1 MLSLESKKESNM
13 ESIKRFIPI
22 LKKKL
27 LGHNIS
33 DGLVYKTAVYV
44 LLIAIA
50 YVFLY
55 PLFRMVSY
63 SFMSTKDIINPEI
76 DWLPIHPTLLNLK
89 IAWEVMSMP
98 WTLLNSMW
106 FAGTLALAQTLIS
119 ALTGYAF
126 ARYEF
131 KFKNF
136 WFMMVLLSFVIPI
149 PVVLIPR
156 WMMFSSAQ
164 NILQFKIIGTVI
176 PQLLLAIAG
185 QGVYSAILILIFYNF
200 FKMIPVVLDEA
211 AKIDGASNFQV
222 FYHIILKMS
231 VPTII
236 TVFLFAFVWNYN
248 ETYVTG
254 TFVRQALKLMPG
266 QLGLFD
272 SIFSDKVAVIPGAP
286 GGVFRLSES
295 YKMAATMIT
304 MAPMMIMYFFV
315 QKQFVEGIEKTGIT
329 GE

>member
-1 MLSLESKKESNM
+1 M
-13 ESIKRFIPI
+13 EKLNRFKT
-22 LKKKL
+22 LAKKKF
-27 LGHNIS
+27 LGYNLS
-33 DGLVYKTAVYV
+33 DGWLYKIAVYI
-44 LLIAIA
+44 LLISIA

-55 PLFRMVSY
+55 PLIRMLSY
-63 SFMSTKDIINPEI
+63 TFMSQNDIINPKI
-76 DWLPIHPTLLNLK
+76 DWIPINPTLINLK
-89 IAWEVMSMP
+89 VAWTVMSMP
-98 WTLLNSMW
+98 FTLLNSLW
-106 FAGTLALAQTLIS
+106 FAGAIALAQTLIS

-131 KFKNF
+131 KFKGF
-136 WFMMVLLSFVIPI
+136 WFGMVLLSFIIPV

-156 WMMFSSAQ
+156 WMMFTTAQ
-164 NILQFKIIGTVI
+164 NILEFKLIGTII

-211 AKIDGASNFQV
+211 AKIDGASNLQV

-254 TFVRQALKLMPG
+254 TFVRSALKLMPM

-272 SIFSDKVAVIPGAP
+272 SIFEKMSAPIPGAP
-286 GGVFRLSES
+286 GGQFRLNES
-295 YKMAATMIT
+295 YKMAATLIT
-304 MAPMMIMYFFV
+304 MAPMMIMYLFV

>member
-1 MLSLESKKESNM
+1 M
-13 ESIKRFIPI
+13 EKFNRFKT
-22 LKKKL
+22 LAKKKL
-27 LGHNIS
+27 LGYNLS
-33 DGLVYKTAVYV
+33 DGWLYKAAVYV

-55 PLFRMVSY
+55 PLIRMISY
-63 SFMSTKDIINPEI
+63 TFMSQTDIINPKI
-76 DWLPIHPTLLNLK
+76 DWIPISPTLINLK
-89 IAWEVMSMP
+89 VAWTVMSMP
-98 WTLLNSMW
+98 NTLLNSLW
-106 FAGTLALAQTLIS
+106 FSSAIAIAQTFIS
-119 ALTGYAF
+119 AMTGYAF

-131 KFKNF
+131 KFKSF
-136 WFMMVLLSFVIPI
+136 WFGMVLLSFIIPI

-156 WMMFSSAQ
+156 WMMFTTVQ
-164 NILQFKIIGTVI
+164 NILEFKLIGTII
-176 PQLLLAIAG
+176 PQLMLAIAG

-211 AKIDGASNFQV
+211 AKIDGATNLQV

-254 TFVRQALKLMPG
+254 TFVRSALKLMPM

-272 SIFSDKVAVIPGAP
+272 SIFEKLSAPIPGAP
-286 GGVFRLSES
+286 GGQFRLNES
-295 YKMAATMIT
+295 YKMAATLIT
-304 MAPMMIMYFFV
+304 MAPMMIMYLFV

>member
-1 MLSLESKKESNM
+1 M
-13 ESIKRFIPI
+13 EKTKRIWA
-22 LKKKL
+22 LVKRKL
-27 LGHNIS
+27 LGYNLS
-33 DGLVYKTAVYV
+33 DGYLYKTAVYI

-55 PLFRMVSY
+55 PLLRMISY
-63 SFMSTKDIINPEI
+63 SFMSTQDIINPEI
-76 DWLPIHPTLLNLK
+76 DWIPISPTLTNLK
-89 IAWEVMSMP
+89 VAWTVMSMP
-98 WTLLNSMW
+98 WTLLNSLW
-106 FAGTLALAQTLIS
+106 FAGALALAQTLIS

-131 KFKNF
+131 KFKSF
-136 WFMMVLLSFVIPI
+136 WFGMVLMSFVIPI

-156 WMMFSSAQ
+156 WMMFVTTQ
-164 NILQFKIIGTVI
+164 NILDFKLIGTVI
-176 PQLLLAIAG
+176 PQLMLAIAG

-211 AKIDGASNFQV
+211 AKIDGASNLQV

-254 TFVRQALKLMPG
+254 TFLRSALKVMPM

-272 SIFSDKVAVIPGAP
+272 SIFEKMSAPIPNAP
-286 GGVFRLSES
+286 GGQFRLNES
-295 YKMAATMIT
+295 YKMAATLIT
-304 MAPMMIMYFFV
+304 MAPMMIMYLFV

>member
-1 MLSLESKKESNM
+1 MEKFNRFKSLA
-13 ESIKRFIPI
+13 
-22 LKKKL
+22 KKKL
-27 LGHNIS
+27 FGYNLS
-33 DGLVYKTAVYV
+33 DGWLYKTAVYV

-55 PLFRMVSY
+55 PLIRMLSY
-63 SFMSTKDIINPEI
+63 SFMSQVDIINPKI
-76 DWLPIHPTLLNLK
+76 DWIPINPTLVNLK
-89 IAWEVMSMP
+89 VAWTVMSMP
-98 WTLLNSMW
+98 STLLNSLW
-106 FAGTLALAQTLIS
+106 FSGAIALAQTLIS
-119 ALTGYAF
+119 AMTGYAF
-126 ARYEF
+126 ARYDF
-131 KFKNF
+131 KFKGF
-136 WFMMVLLSFVIPI
+136 WFGMVLLSFIIPI

-156 WMMFSSAQ
+156 WMMFTTAQ
-164 NILQFKIIGTVI
+164 NILEFKLIGTII
-176 PQLLLAIAG
+176 PQLLLATAG

-211 AKIDGASNFQV
+211 AKIDGASNLQV

-254 TFVRQALKLMPG
+254 TFVRSALKLMPM

-272 SIFSDKVAVIPGAP
+272 SIFEKMSAPIPGAP
-286 GGVFRLSES
+286 GGQFRLNES
-295 YKMAATMIT
+295 YKMAATLIT
-304 MAPMMIMYFFV
+304 MAPMMIMYLFV

>member
-1 MLSLESKKESNM
+1 M
-13 ESIKRFIPI
+13 EKLNRFKTL
-22 LKKKL
+22 LKKKM
-27 LGHNIS
+27 LGYNLS
-33 DGLVYKTAVYV
+33 DGWLYKIAVYI
-44 LLIAIA
+44 LLISIA

-55 PLFRMVSY
+55 PLIRMISY
-63 SFMSTKDIINPEI
+63 SFMSQADIINPKI
-76 DWLPIHPTLLNLK
+76 DWIPINATLVNLK
-89 IAWEVMSMP
+89 VAWTVMSMP
-98 WTLLNSMW
+98 GTLFNSLW
-106 FAGTLALAQTLIS
+106 FAGAIALAQTLIS

-126 ARYEF
+126 ARYDFRF
-131 KFKNF
+131 KGF
-136 WFMMVLLSFVIPI
+136 WFGMVLLSFIIPE
-149 PVVLIPR
+149 
-156 WMMFSSAQ
+156 
-164 NILQFKIIGTVI
+164 FKLIGTII

-211 AKIDGASNFQV
+211 AKIDGASNLQV

-236 TVFLFAFVWNYN
+236 TVFLFSFVWNYN

-254 TFVRQALKLMPG
+254 TFVRSALKLMPM

-272 SIFSDKVAVIPGAP
+272 SIFEKMSAPIPGAP
-286 GGVFRLSES
+286 GGQFRLNES
-295 YKMAATMIT
+295 YKMAATLIT
-304 MAPMMIMYFFV
+304 MAPMMIMYLFV

>member
-1 MLSLESKKESNM
+1 M
-13 ESIKRFIPI
+13 ERIKRFRD
-22 LKKKL
+22 LAKKKF
-27 LGHNIS
+27 LGHNLS
-33 DGLVYKTAVYV
+33 DGWLYKIAVYI

-55 PLFRMVSY
+55 PLIRMVSY
-63 SFMSTKDIINPEI
+63 TFMSSVDIIDPKI
-76 DWLPIHPTLLNLK
+76 DWIPIHPTLINLK
-89 IAWEVMSMP
+89 VAWTVMSMP
-98 WTLLNSMW
+98 GTLLNSLW
-106 FAGTLALAQTLIS
+106 FSGTIALAQTLIS

-131 KFKNF
+131 KFKSF
-136 WFMMVLLSFVIPI
+136 WFGMVLLSFIIPV

-156 WMMFSSAQ
+156 WMMFTTAQ
-164 NILQFKIIGTVI
+164 NILEFKLIGTII

-211 AKIDGASNFQV
+211 AKIDGASNLQV

-254 TFVRQALKLMPG
+254 TFVRSALKLMPM

-272 SIFSDKVAVIPGAP
+272 SIFEKMSAPIPGAP
-286 GGVFRLSES
+286 GGQFRLNES
-295 YKMAATMIT
+295 YKMAATLIT
-304 MAPMMIMYFFV
+304 MAPMMIMYLFV

>member
-1 MLSLESKKESNM
+1 M
-13 ESIKRFIPI
+13 EKLNRFKTL
-22 LKKKL
+22 LKKKM
-27 LGHNIS
+27 LGYNLS
-33 DGLVYKTAVYV
+33 DGWLYKIAVYI
-44 LLIAIA
+44 LLISIA

-55 PLFRMVSY
+55 PLIRMISY
-63 SFMSTKDIINPEI
+63 SFMSQQDIINPKI
-76 DWLPIHPTLLNLK
+76 DWIPINATLVNLK
-89 IAWEVMSMP
+89 VAWTVMSMP
-98 WTLLNSMW
+98 GTLFNSLW
-106 FAGTLALAQTLIS
+106 FAGAIALAQTLIS

-131 KFKNF
+131 KFKGF
-136 WFMMVLLSFVIPI
+136 WFGMVLLSFIIPI

-156 WMMFSSAQ
+156 WMMFTAAQ
-164 NILQFKIIGTVI
+164 NILEFKLIGTII

-211 AKIDGASNFQV
+211 AKIDGASNLQV

-236 TVFLFAFVWNYN
+236 TVFLFSFVWNYN

-254 TFVRQALKLMPG
+254 TFVRSALKLMPM

-272 SIFSDKVAVIPGAP
+272 SIFEKMSAPIPGAP
-286 GGVFRLSES
+286 GGQFRLNES
-295 YKMAATMIT
+295 YKMAATLIT
-304 MAPMMIMYFFV
+304 MAPMMIMYLFV

>member
-1 MLSLESKKESNM
+1 M
-13 ESIKRFIPI
+13 EKTKRWASR
-22 LKKKL
+22 LKRNL
-27 LGHNIS
+27 LGYNLS
-33 DGLVYKTAVYV
+33 DGWLYKIAVYV

-55 PLFRMVSY
+55 PLFRMISMT
-63 SFMSTKDIINPEI
+63 FMSTIDIINPEI
-76 DWLPIHPTLLNLK
+76 DWIPINPTGLNLVV
-89 IAWEVMSMP
+89 AWTVLSMP

-106 FAGTLALAQTLIS
+106 FSGVLALAQTFIS

-136 WFMMVLLSFVIPI
+136 WFLMVLMSFVIPI

-156 WMMFSSAQ
+156 WMMFITAQ
-164 NILQFKIIGTVI
+164 NITGFKLIGTI
-176 PQLLLAIAG
+176 FPQLMLAIAG
-185 QGVYSAILILIFYNF
+185 QGIYSAILILIFYNF
-200 FKMIPVVLDEA
+200 FKMIPIVLDEA
-211 AKIDGASNFQV
+211 AKIDGASNWQV

-231 VPTII
+231 LPTIV

-254 TFVRQALKLMPG
+254 TFVRTAMQLMPL

-272 SIFSDKVAVIPGAP
+272 SIFERMSAPIQGAP
-286 GGVFRLSES
+286 GGQFRLNES
-295 YKMAATMIT
+295 YKMAATLIT
-304 MAPMMIMYFFV
+304 MAPMMIMYLFV